1 MFGHHYKMT
10 SIIRDTELK
19 STFFPADQINR
30 SSRRLKVSL
39 EVTSARKNGARDA
52 VAPITSRDTF
62 KRLPR
67 RLDQPLFG
75 HFQPDQLA
83 VISILITEQHL

>member
-1 MFGHHYKMT
+1 MK

-19 STFFPADQINR
+19 EHLFPADQINR
-30 SSRRLKVSL
+30 SSRRLEVSL

-52 VAPITSRDTF
+52 VAPISSRGTF

-75 HFQPDQLA
+75 HFQLT
-83 VISILITEQHL
+83 VISILTTEQHL